1 MHDSSRCETCRGL
14 PIGGSLSDA
23 DFSAFVG
30 ACRHELAAKQAVFQ
44 QRVQGGARWFYDMT
58 DLSLTIDDIVLGMT
72 PIGTYSSE
80 YGSWLWAWANEDF
93 PLTARRAAERIRT
106 LHDITGFR
114 VFLDPGIKA
123 SPADADDF
131 VAHWPFTRWMRP
143 PFFAVH
149 HPDRRCTSPFM
160 IYGPAPANPRNGS
173 IVSAQW
179 PRDDSNRQ
187 TLRYVQSWRMDFFV
201 VQC

>member
-1 MHDSSRCETCRGL
+1 MRNVPWAPDRRLAVRCR
-14 PIGGSLSDA
+14 
-23 DFSAFVG
+23 FSEFLD
-30 ACRHELAAKQAVFQ
+30 ACRHEVAPKQAVFQ

-93 PLTARRAAERIRT
+93 PLAARQAAERIKT
-106 LHDITGFR
+106 LHDITGFQ

-131 VAHWPFTRWMRP
+131 VAL
-143 PFFAVH
+143 AVH
-149 HPDRRCTSPFM
+149 ALDAAAFFRCPPP
-160 IYGPAPANPRNGS
+160 GPTLYLAVHDLRP
-173 IVSAQW
+173 SAG
-179 PRDDSNRQ
+179 
-187 TLRYVQSWRMDFFV
+187 
-201 VQC
+201 

>member
-23 DFSAFVG
+23 EFSAFLD

-44 QRVQGGARWFYDMT
+44 QRVHGSARWFYDMT

-93 PLTARRAAERIRT
+93 PFTSRKAAERIRT
-106 LHDITGFR
+106 LHDITGFQ

-123 SPADADDF
+123 SLADADDF
-131 VAHWPFTRWMRP
+131 VAL
-143 PFFAVH
+143 AVH
-149 HPDRRCTSPFM
+149 ALDASAFFRCPSH
-160 IYGPAPANPRNGS
+160 R
-173 IVSAQW
+173 V
-179 PRDDSNRQ
+179 
-187 TLRYVQSWRMDFFV
+187 TLYLAAYDLRSTR
-201 VQC
+201 